1 MNLFDTIFEVFI
13 PIEQKEV
20 TAIDKFTTCTVAYNI
35 SNFKQFT
42 ESALNDIILFISD
55 IDNFDLSFKIGEND
69 ELNLKTKSTSIFFQ
83 EVVKERDFVEDELVL
98 FKLEIKK
105 NIRQSINIYDFKSF
119 NNFWKSTSLISLLN
133 LFKSNQSSLGQL
145 NFILIE
151 KEVSSFYSQNIIF
164 SSKPINSEYPL
175 NNTISENCHFGNVK
189 EYPFNPYF
197 FNLKVRP
204 KEENSIS
211 DKLDKLSLMFC
222 IVSIFDITAIKD
234 SKLYYKLNGYK
245 SYEGYIDVENLDKNQ
260 NEIYFKIFDWT
271 YSENSKISDKIGLA
285 RNIISL
291 SLKEDDISITESVYL
306 SIQSA
311 YRTYLRDNISKYIEI
326 RNKIVDEL
334 GWISQKAG
342 EIVGNYLSSYQ
353 KSIFTFLS
361 FFISVFLLRFLGRKE
376 VEEVFS
382 KDVTIFSFSFLLL
395 SIVYLVFS
403 IWNIYLEKTRL
414 IRKYDN
420 LKNRYT
426 DLLTSNDINR
436 ILKDDEEF
444 NYELSFIDKRI
455 WIYTALWIITI
466 VILIS
471 AVLTVSNYLNWNSI
485 YNMMKEL
492 MICKNT
498 CG

>member
-1 MNLFDTIFEVFI
+1 MNLFDTIFKVFI
-13 PIEQKEV
+13 PLQQKDV
-20 TAIDKFTTCTVAYNI
+20 IALDKFTTCIVAYNI

-42 ESALNDIILFISD
+42 ESAINDILLFVSD
-55 IDNFDLSFKIGEND
+55 VDNFDLSFKIGEND
-69 ELNLKTKSTSIFFQ
+69 ELNLKTKNASIFFQ
-83 EVVKERDFVEDELVL
+83 GIIKERELVEEESVL

-105 NIRQSINIYDFKSF
+105 NNRQLINIYDFKSF

-133 LFKSNQSSLGQL
+133 LIKNNQSSFGQL
-145 NFILIE
+145 NFVLIE
-151 KEVSSFYSQNIIF
+151 KEVPSFFSQNIIF
-164 SSKPINSEYPL
+164 SSKSENSESTL
-175 NNTISENCHFGNVK
+175 NNTISENCHFGNIK
-189 EYPFNPYF
+189 EYPFNPYY
-197 FNLKVRP
+197 FNLILRP

-211 DKLDKLSLMFC
+211 EKLDKLSLMFC
-222 IVSIFDITAIKD
+222 IISIFDITAIKG

-245 SYEGYIDVENLDKNQ
+245 SYEGNITVEMLDNYH
-260 NEIYFKIFDWT
+260 NEIYFKIFDWI

-291 SLKEDDISITESVYL
+291 SLKEEDISLTDSVYL

-311 YRTYLRDNISKYIEI
+311 YKTYLRDNISKYIEI

-342 EIVGNYLSSYQ
+342 EIVGNYLNSYQ

-361 FFISVFLLRFLGRKE
+361 FFISVFLLQFLGKNE
-376 VEEVFS
+376 VEHVFS
-382 KDVTIFSFSFLLL
+382 KDVTIFSLSFLIL

-403 IWNIYLEKTRL
+403 IWNIYLEKKRL

-426 DLLTSNDINR
+426 DLLNSDDINR
-436 ILKDDEEF
+436 ILKNDEEF
-444 NYELSFIDKRI
+444 DYELSFIDKRM

-466 VILIS
+466 IILSS
-471 AVLTVSNYLNWNSI
+471 AVLSASIYLNLNSI
-485 YNMMKEL
+485 NMIIEL
-492 MICKNT
+492 MLCKNI
-498 CG
+498 CS